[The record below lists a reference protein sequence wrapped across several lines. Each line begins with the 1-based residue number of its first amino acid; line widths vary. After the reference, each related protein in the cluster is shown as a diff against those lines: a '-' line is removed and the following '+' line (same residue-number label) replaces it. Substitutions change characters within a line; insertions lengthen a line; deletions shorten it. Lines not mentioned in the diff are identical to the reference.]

1 MKCFLCLRGNVN
13 DKGICDNQNCPRS
26 KPLNPP
32 KEEITDTQTT
42 KQNKTTP

>member
-13 DKGICDNQNCPRS
+13 SEGICDNPNCARH

-32 KEEITDTQTT
+32 KET
-42 KQNKTTP
+42 KAKDEKHD